1 MPAYPRSQIVSA
13 DEVGVYHCVA
23 RCVRRAFLCGLDV
36 ESGHDYEHRKKWIR
50 ERLEELAAVFA
61 IDICGYAVMSNHI
74 HLVLRVRP
82 DLAREWSFEYL
93 TLLEWTGRQ
102 LRAGKRGTIPDQIA
116 PILERLGVIG
126 EGWVETVRQF
136 GRRFKTA
143 AGRRESRAAS
153 LAALA
158 GAKPGCKRQEGGR
171 TGVPLASPTLAAIG
185 AIPGTV
191 IGPTSRRAPK
201 ALRQSGRC
209 LGRSEAQTEQDRRR
223 VHVRSGLMHADRPC
237 ASGVSPRDNRRHP
250 SQTPERIWR
259 VCDFPVS
266 VSDFP
271 TSDFPERIW
280 WVSDFPNPY

>member
-36 ESGHDYEHRKKWIR
+36 ESGHDYEHRKEWVR

-143 AGRRESRAAS
+143 AGRRES

-158 GAKPGCKRQEGGR
+158 VRRGKAWLQGQSAAA
-171 TGVPLASPTLAAIG
+171 LAF
-185 AIPGTV
+185 
-191 IGPTSRRAPK
+191 R
-201 ALRQSGRC
+201 
-209 LGRSEAQTEQDRRR
+209 
-223 VHVRSGLMHADRPC
+223 
-237 ASGVSPRDNRRHP
+237 
-250 SQTPERIWR
+250 
-259 VCDFPVS
+259 
-266 VSDFP
+266 
-271 TSDFPERIW
+271 
-280 WVSDFPNPY
+280 

>member
-36 ESGHDYEHRKKWIR
+36 ESGHDYEHRKEWIR

-116 PILERLGVIG
+116 PILERLGDIG

-143 AGRRESRAAS
+143 AGRRESLVS
-153 LAALA
+153 LAVHRGKACLQGH
-158 GAKPGCKRQEGGR
+158 GAAAM
-171 TGVPLASPTLAAIG
+171 AS
-185 AIPGTV
+185 
-191 IGPTSRRAPK
+191 R
-201 ALRQSGRC
+201 
-209 LGRSEAQTEQDRRR
+209 
-223 VHVRSGLMHADRPC
+223 
-237 ASGVSPRDNRRHP
+237 
-250 SQTPERIWR
+250 
-259 VCDFPVS
+259 
-266 VSDFP
+266 
-271 TSDFPERIW
+271 
-280 WVSDFPNPY
+280 